1 MKNTYSSVIAFVV
14 LFALVGLMDGCS
26 RSDYVLFAK
35 NYDKQKRQHEDRN
48 ATEPYRYKVRVNDRL
63 SILFYDHPELSTRS
77 IGDLNKDVYGIL
89 VDSQGYAKFPII
101 GSTKVAGYYE
111 EDLAKHIEKLYSE
124 YIINPKI
131 NLNVIN
137 KRIVVLGEVKNPG
150 VVEITNETMN
160 LFEVI
165 AKRGGISK
173 IGKRNGVVILRGDM
187 KNPEVSMVDLTDM
200 RSILQHNMMLEPNDI
215 VYIVPNLNI
224 VIEQALPATQ
234 IFNSLTSSAVNMK
247 ILTNF

>member
-1 MKNTYSSVIAFVV
+1 MKNMYSLAVILSVIFT
-14 LFALVGLMDGCS
+14 LVGCS
-26 RSDYVLFAK
+26 KADYVLFAK
-35 NYDKQKRQHEDRN
+35 NYDEQHVQYKDN
-48 ATEPYRYKVRVNDRL
+48 NTSEPYRYKVRVNDRL

-89 VDSQGYAKFPII
+89 VDSKGYAKFPII
-101 GSTKVAGYYE
+101 GSIKVSGYYE
-111 EDLAKHIEKLYSE
+111 EDLAKRVEKLYSE

-137 KRIVVLGEVKNPG
+137 KRVVVLGEVKNPG
-150 VVEITNETMN
+150 VVEITNETMS

-165 AKRGGISK
+165 AKRGGISR

-187 KNPEVSMVDLTDM
+187 KNPEISMVDLTDM
-200 RSILQHNMMLEPNDI
+200 RSILQQNMMLEPNDI
-215 VYIVPNLNI
+215 VYIVPNINI

-234 IFNSLTSSAVNMK
+234 IINSLTSSAVNMK